1 MFAEFMFIALA
12 VCLLLGTCPEAR
24 LAYGMSFG
32 ALLEQAFTIIAID
45 WISLTILK
53 SLARAKVRA
62 KHIALAFLWRCC
74 GLTAMS

>member
-1 MFAEFMFIALA
+1 MLVIGFFR
-12 VCLLLGTCPEAR
+12 LLLR
-24 LAYGMSFG
+24 LARDETSFDT
-32 ALLEQAFTIIAID
+32 LLEQAFTIIAIN
-45 WISLTILK
+45 WISLAILK